1 MRSLDAWRQQQGLD
15 KMVLMGHSM
24 GGYLSG
30 TRACYAVPR
39 CGMLHCVGVLLRVY
53 CMQLR

>member
-1 MRSLDAWRQQQGLD
+1 MRSLEAWRQAQGLD

-30 TRACYAVPR
+30 GWAGSWVAWHWRGERGLRRAGKELP
-39 CGMLHCVGVLLRVY
+39 
-53 CMQLR
+53 